1 MMKEERPHK
10 ARAEGSVHNLLL
22 IKPLSPHEGLHFTVQ
37 REGAVVLS
45 KAVEEFDVLEFLML
59 ITH

>member
-1 MMKEERPHK
+1 M
-10 ARAEGSVHNLLL
+10 HNLLL